1 MKLGDKPII
10 HFRIPTAA
18 NGELILDARY
28 VGAFVT
34 AVKAM
39 TQDKYIVLA
48 SPFEVAVLGN
58 GSQIKSV
65 LLDEMT
71 LADFMYAFDTSTKP
85 KITFEEL
92 MFGNKK
98 IKENNDQ

>member
-1 MKLGDKPII
+1 MKHGEKPII
-10 HFRIPTAA
+10 HFRIPTTT
-18 NGELILDARY
+18 NGELILDASY

-34 AVKAM
+34 AVKVM

-48 SPFEVAVLGN
+48 SPFEVAVLGD

-71 LADFMYAFDTSTKP
+71 LADFMDTVDTSAKP

-98 IKENNDQ
+98 LRKNNDQ